1 MRVGSNPNRAAKADE
16 FLKPVVLHVV
26 THLPNED
33 GYHKDRLNVIKTC
46 LTTMTKGAKVPYSL
60 IVSFSGAVTD
70 LREWIRREL
79 NPYMIMDTP
88 NIGKGMARKLVAQ
101 MLPPDAILC
110 YSDDDMLF
118 YDNWLVPQM
127 ELLEHFPNVAC
138 VTGYPV
144 RTSFRWGNTNTRK
157 WAEKK
162 ATIEKGKFLPE
173 GWERD
178 FALSVG
184 RDPDLH
190 IQSTQ
195 TDMDFRID
203 YRGKQAYAT
212 SHHCQQIGFAG
223 TINRA
228 LNYDGMAMGEERS
241 FDERLDKLGL
251 RLATTKR
258 LVRHIG
264 NVMDESIQQEAV
276 KLMGANTPME
286 AKWQKEFLVS
296 EGRS

>member
-1 MRVGSNPNRAAKADE
+1 MRVGTNPNRAAQADE
-16 FLKPVVLHVV
+16 TLKPIVLHVV
-26 THLPNED
+26 THLPNQE

-46 LTTMTKGAKVPYSL
+46 LMTMTKGAKLPYSL
-60 IVSFSGAVTD
+60 IVSFSGEVIE
-70 LREWIRREL
+70 LRDWIKTEL
-79 NPYMIMDTP
+79 NPYMIIDTP

-101 MLPPDAILC
+101 MLPPETVLC

-118 YDNWLVPQM
+118 YDDWLVPQM
-127 ELLEHFPNVAC
+127 ELLQNFPNVAC

-144 RTSFRWGNTNTRK
+144 RTSFRWGNTNTKK
-157 WAEKK
+157 WAERK
-162 ATIEKGKFLPE
+162 ATLEKGRFLPLE
-173 GWERD
+173 WEQD
-178 FALSVG
+178 FAVSIG
-184 RDPDLH
+184 RNVNDHITNTKTELDL
-190 IQSTQ
+190 
-195 TDMDFRID
+195 RID

-223 TINRA
+223 VLNRA
-228 LNYDGMAMGEERS
+228 LNYESAAMNEERS

-276 KLMGANTPME
+276 RLIGANTPME
-286 AKWQKEFLVS
+286 EKWQRESQL
-296 EGRS
+296 